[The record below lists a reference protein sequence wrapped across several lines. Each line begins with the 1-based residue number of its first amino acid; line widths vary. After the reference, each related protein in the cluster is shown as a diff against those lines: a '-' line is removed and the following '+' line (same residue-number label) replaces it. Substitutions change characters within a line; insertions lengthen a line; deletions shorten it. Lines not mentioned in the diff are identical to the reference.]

1 VQVQKPSLPEMIL
14 HFWYYWGC
22 GYVVSE
28 FIMDQTFKYL
38 LTFSPVVSS
47 MVFAFFMDLSIFSFF
62 KFLIYTIF
70 IDCLLVGAGIA
81 TTMW

>member
-1 VQVQKPSLPEMIL
+1 MIQ

-28 FIMDQTFKYL
+28 LNIFQTFKYL
-38 LTFSPVVSS
+38 FKFSPSAVSS

-81 TTMW
+81 TAMW